1 MDGLISRH
9 LREVVLRFILDMGGG
24 DPFDPARFVVKRLV
38 TGLDEYKENKI
49 AQAILSHPHKD
60 HVAQC
65 GSLAKGKLYPTLLT
79 CPTDHPDLASH
90 EQVDWSRLGQDDP
103 DKKDLIR
110 TYKGLYE
117 KRKPPMQTIVS
128 GISDLPSPNRPMLH
142 P

>member
-1 MDGLISRH
+1 MRCNSLYPRLPKGGVGRPHPSRMN
-9 LREVVLRFILDMGGG
+9 EV
-24 DPFDPARFVVKRLV
+24 AR
-38 TGLDEYKENKI
+38 T
-49 AQAILSHPHKD
+49 
-60 HVAQC
+60 
-65 GSLAKGKLYPTLLT
+65 KGKLYPTLLT